1 VLRTRNPEVAV
12 FPNAIRALPELRNF
26 LDPQVRAVQRS
37 RLGLDESEMPHA
49 DETAVG

>member
-1 VLRTRNPEVAV
+1 LRARIPSLFNLRELMACAV
-12 FPNAIRALPELRNF
+12 TP
-26 LDPQVRAVQRS
+26 RAVQRS